1 MKTLAVP
8 KQRII
13 PMRQHKRAAWSRT
26 RAVRPM
32 AIFERFTEKCIKGLM
47 LSHREAA
54 AFGSDRIA
62 PVHVFLGLFA
72 AECMNSSRGF
82 MDTGIELPD
91 AREAVERVTGV
102 KRTQVPKYVEL
113 DFDPVAREILQTV
126 HKNVSGN
133 YVGFE
138 HVFLGISED
147 PVVAQTIALLEER
160 RERKIEQAVRGSLD
174 SYATTMDQEE
184 QKKERTKSTKTIE
197 AYCTDLCEAAREGR
211 LDPLIGRR
219 TELDRVVQI
228 LGRRTKNNPI
238 LLGDPGVGKTAIAEG
253 LAYEIVYGTN
263 VPSFLRNKRVLL
275 LDLTGMVAGTKERGE
290 FEQRLTDLVAEL
302 KDSKDSVVVIDEIHT
317 LVNVGSGEGQLNAS
331 NMLKPA
337 LARGQFQCIGATT
350 LYEFRKYIESDA
362 ALERRFQPVLVEEP
376 SPEETREI
384 LGGLCARYES
394 HHGIAYDSDVLDRII
409 ELSQKIGN
417 RKMPDKAIDM
427 MDELGS
433 YVRSKGASDGSS
445 LKDARHWQQLVA
457 QGRYEELRELELPRL
472 PVATLEDVE
481 RVAEAMTGIPRSIVD
496 QRDTSV
502 RKEIEEALVGQQEAI
517 DAVVAAMQ
525 RGLTGFRNPKRP
537 VACFLFAGPPGVGKT
552 EMAKV
557 MARVFCS
564 GALLRF
570 DMSEFMEPHSISKL
584 LGSPPGYVGY
594 EEEGDLTDRIR
605 SSPNSVVLFDEI
617 EKAHP
622 KVLNV
627 LLQVMEDGRLTDAK
641 GRVVSFRHALI
652 VLTSNL
658 GTQHDRSSGSSG
670 SLFSDARRGSGG
682 DTMDAIR
689 RHFRPELINRFDDIV
704 VFRTLTKNDL
714 CEIVSR
720 ELARLVKVSHDLGIH
735 VYVRPETV
743 QDIVS
748 RAWTSKDDQER
759 GARGI
764 RRLIATLVEDPVST
778 AILAEQTAI
787 IV

>member
-1 MKTLAVP
+1 
-8 KQRII
+8 
-13 PMRQHKRAAWSRT
+13 
-26 RAVRPM
+26 
-32 AIFERFTEKCIKGLM
+32 
-47 LSHREAA
+47 
-54 AFGSDRIA
+54 
-62 PVHVFLGLFA
+62 
-72 AECMNSSRGF
+72 
-82 MDTGIELPD
+82 
-91 AREAVERVTGV
+91 
-102 KRTQVPKYVEL
+102 
-113 DFDPVAREILQTV
+113 
-126 HKNVSGN
+126 
-133 YVGFE
+133 VGFE

-147 PVVAQTIALLEER
+147 PVVAQAIVLLEER
-160 RERKIEQAVRGSLD
+160 RERKIDQAVRAGLE
-174 SYATTMDQEE
+174 SYATTYQEE
-184 QKKERTKSTKTIE
+184 HKKERTTQSTKTID

-211 LDPLIGRR
+211 IDPLIGRR
-219 TELDRVVQI
+219 TELERVVQI

-253 LAYEIVYGTN
+253 LAYEIVYGAN
-263 VPSFLRNKRVLL
+263 VPPFLRNKRVLL
-275 LDLTGMVAGTKERGE
+275 LDLTGMVAGSKERGE

-302 KDSKDSVVVIDEIHT
+302 KESKDSVVVIDEIHT
-317 LVNVGSGEGQLNAS
+317 IVNVGSGEGQLNAS

-362 ALERRFQPVLVEEP
+362 ALERRFQPVMVEEP
-376 SPEETREI
+376 SPKETRDI
-384 LGGLCARYES
+384 LEGLCARYEGY
-394 HHGIAYDSDVLDRII
+394 HGIAYDSGVLDRII
-409 ELSQKIGN
+409 ELSLKIGN

-433 YVRSKGASDGSS
+433 YVRSTKARNGVS

-481 RVAEAMTGIPRSIVD
+481 HVAEAMTGIPRSINNND
-496 QRDTSV
+496 PSV
-502 RKEIEEALVGQQEAI
+502 RVRKDIEEALVGQQEAI
-517 DAVVAAMQ
+517 DAVVSAMQ

-557 MARVFCS
+557 MARVYCS
-564 GALLRF
+564 GALIRF

-594 EEEGDLTDRIR
+594 EEEGELTDRIR
-605 SSPNSVVLFDEI
+605 SNPNSVVLFDEI

-627 LLQVMEDGRLTDAK
+627 LLQIMEDGRLTDAK
-641 GRVVSFRHALI
+641 GRVVSFKHALI

-658 GTQHDRSSGSSG
+658 GTQHDRSSSGSALFRTASSSG
-670 SLFSDARRGSGG
+670 DS
-682 DTMDAIR
+682 TMEAIK

-704 VFRTLTKNDL
+704 IFRSLSKNDL

-720 ELARLVKVSHDLGIH
+720 DLARLVEVSRGLGIH

-743 QDIVS
+743 ERIVS
-748 RAWTSKDDQER
+748 SAWSSKDDQER

-764 RRLIATLVEDPVST
+764 RRLIATLVEDPVSA
-778 AILAEQTAI
+778 AILADQTAI